1 MRFVKKKAIKEYFKY
16 EKSKIQKEKIREL
29 NKIKNEIDRNLESII

>member
-16 EKSKIQKEKIREL
+16 EKQRHRKK
-29 NKIKNEIDRNLESII
+29 KNQRTQ